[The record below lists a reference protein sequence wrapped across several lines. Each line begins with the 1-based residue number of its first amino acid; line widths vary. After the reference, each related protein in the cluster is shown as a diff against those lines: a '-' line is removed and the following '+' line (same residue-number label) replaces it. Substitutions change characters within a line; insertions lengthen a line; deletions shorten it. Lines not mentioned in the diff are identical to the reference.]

1 MFISEKDKFIFVH
14 VPKTGGTSMHIAFK
28 DYYIVGDR
36 TDPEPEEH
44 HASLVKILN
53 ENMSIEGIEEYY
65 TFGFVR
71 NPWDRLVSGFH
82 DFKQQRALLSG
93 IEFKD
98 FAINMAK
105 GEGRYHE
112 LIRDV
117 HFRPQYT
124 FLDCAEKTID
134 FVGKFEDMINSFKYV
149 MNELDLP
156 PLTLYKHRSSSHP
169 PYQHLYD
176 DYTIAAVADLYKED
190 IKTFGYDYE

>member
-1 MFISEKDKFIFVH
+1 MFLSEKDKFIFVH

-28 DYYIVGDR
+28 DHYSVADR

-44 HASLVKILN
+44 HAPLWEILN
-53 ENMSIEGIEEYY
+53 NNSFAEGIEEYY

-82 DFKQQRALLSG
+82 DFQQQRAQLSG

-117 HFRPQYT
+117 HFRPQHT
-124 FLDCAEKTID
+124 FLDCVEKTID
-134 FVGKFEDMINSFKYV
+134 FVGRYEDLINSFKYV
-149 MNELDLP
+149 MNELNLP
-156 PLTLYKHRSSSHP
+156 PLTLYKHRTSSHP
-169 PYQHLYD
+169 PYQQLYD
-176 DYTIAAVADLYKED
+176 QYTIDVVADLFKED
-190 IKTFGYDYE
+190 IKTFGYEYE